1 MDPRRLRLL
10 TILAVP
16 VFAALTL
23 LAVTQSWWTVNL
35 ADRSIEV
42 IGTTASP
49 ALSAL
54 SLSSFALAAALAIAG
69 PVFRVVMGILQIFI
83 GGTVVL
89 ASIVSITDPVA
100 SSASLITEATG
111 VEGSESVAALVESVA
126 LTAWPW
132 LAVVA
137 GVLSALVG
145 VLLLV
150 TFRRWPAASRKYQAV
165 RLEDPAAPRDSVGD
179 WDALSDGSDPT
190 DRADPITTVDRTNPA
205 DRVDPT
211 DR

>member
-23 LAVTQSWWTVNL
+23 LAVTQSWWSVQL

-54 SLSSFALAAALAIAG
+54 ALSSFALAAALAIAG
-69 PVFRVVMGILQIFI
+69 PVFRVVMGVLQLVI
-83 GGTVVL
+83 GATVVL
-89 ASIVSITDPVA
+89 ASVVSITDPVA
-100 SSASLITEATG
+100 ASASLVTDATG
-111 VEGSESVAALVESVA
+111 VAGSESVAGLVESVS
-126 LTAWPW
+126 LTGWPW

-145 VLLLV
+145 VLLLA
-150 TFRRWPAASRKYQAV
+150 TFRRWPTASRKYQAV
-165 RLEDPAAPRDSVGD
+165 RLEDPSAPRDSVGD
-179 WDALSDGSDPT
+179 WDALSDGADPT
-190 DRADPITTVDRTNPA
+190 ER
-205 DRVDPT
+205 
-211 DR
+211 

>member
-16 VFAALTL
+16 VCAALTL
-23 LAVTQSWWTVNL
+23 LAVTQSWWSVQL

-54 SLSSFALAAALAIAG
+54 ALSSFALAAALAIAG
-69 PVFRVVMGILQIFI
+69 PVFRVVMGVLQLVI
-83 GGTVVL
+83 GATVVL
-89 ASIVSITDPVA
+89 ASVVSITDPVA
-100 SSASLITEATG
+100 ASASLVTDATG
-111 VEGSESVAALVESVA
+111 VAGSESVAALVESVS
-126 LTAWPW
+126 LTGWPW

-145 VLLLV
+145 VLLLA
-150 TFRRWPAASRKYQAV
+150 TFRRWPTASRKYQAG
-165 RLEDPAAPRDSVGD
+165 RLEDPSAPRDSVGD
-179 WDALSDGSDPT
+179 WDALSDGADPT
-190 DRADPITTVDRTNPA
+190 ER
-205 DRVDPT
+205 
-211 DR
+211 

>member
-1 MDPRRLRLL
+1 MEPRRLRLQ

-35 ADRSIEV
+35 ADRSIDV

-54 SLSSFALAAALAIAG
+54 ALSSFALAAALAISG
-69 PVFRVVMGILQIFI
+69 PVFRVIMGVLQIAI

-89 ASIVSITDPVA
+89 ASMVSITDPIAA
-100 SSASLITEATG
+100 SDSLISEATG
-111 VEGSESVAALVESVA
+111 VAGDESIRALVESVS
-126 LTAWPW
+126 LGAWPW

-145 VLLLV
+145 VLLLA

-165 RLEDPAAPRDSVGD
+165 RLEDPEAPRDSVGD
-179 WDALSDGSDPT
+179 WDALSDGADPT
-190 DRADPITTVDRTNPA
+190 DR
-205 DRVDPT
+205 
-211 DR
+211 